1 MQYILFDDY
10 SWHNLLPLTFT
21 RPACELRVGIL
32 TIKEKWDKY
41 LNEKCSYLTQD
52 YLRTKFPV
60 QSGDDNLLINGS
72 VLPDPSL
79 LEALLKLEPGQA
91 LGNKILILGARATD
105 IRDLALPARFEN
117 FMKVPYE
124 NEYLK
129 IAYPWNIFSTNG
141 QAITDDFALL
151 TKGKESAKFSD
162 TNILIHPGNIFC
174 EPGFQAE
181 GITLNAK
188 SGPIYLGKDS
198 EIMEGTVI
206 RGPFS
211 LGDHSTIKLNAKIYG
226 PTTIGPH
233 CKAGGEI
240 NNSVIQGYSNKG
252 HDGFL
257 GNSVLGEW
265 CNIGADTNNSNLKN
279 NYAEVRI
286 WNYRQESF
294 IKTGLTFCGLIM
306 GDHSKCGINT
316 MFNTGTVVGVS
327 ANIFGTGFPRTFIP
341 SFSWGGPQGF
351 STYKT
356 DKAFAVA
363 EDVMA
368 RREVNF
374 DDTEKTI
381 LETVFDMTA
390 KYRNF

>member
-1 MQYILFDDY
+1 MHYILFDDY

-21 RPACELRVGIL
+21 RPVCELRVGIL
-32 TIKEKWDKY
+32 TIKEKWKKY

-52 YLRTKFPV
+52 HLKNKFPALP
-60 QSGDDNLLINGS
+60 GEDNLLINGS
-72 VLPDPSL
+72 ILPDDSL
-79 LEALLKLEPGQA
+79 LQALLKLETGQV
-91 LGNKILILGARATD
+91 LGTKDLILGARTAN
-105 IRDLALPARFEN
+105 IMDLPGSAYFED
-117 FMKVPYE
+117 FQEVPYD
-124 NEYLK
+124 NECQR
-129 IAYPWNIFSTNG
+129 IAYPWDIFRNNG
-141 QAITDDFALL
+141 QAINDDFALL
-151 TKGKESAKFSD
+151 TNRRKSEKLSD
-162 TNILIHPGNIFC
+162 TNTLIHPENIFC

-188 SGPIYLGKDS
+188 TGPIYLGRDS

-226 PTTIGPH
+226 PTTIGPYSR
-233 CKAGGEI
+233 AGGEI

-257 GNSVLGEW
+257 GNSVMGEW

-279 NYAEVRI
+279 NYAKVTI
-286 WNYRQESF
+286 WNYQQEAF
-294 IKTGLTFCGLIM
+294 ISTGLTFCGLIM

-327 ANIFGTGFPRTFIP
+327 ANIFGTGFPSTFIP

-351 STYKT
+351 TTYKA
-356 DKAFAVA
+356 DRAFAVA
-363 EDVMA
+363 EDVMT
-368 RREVNF
+368 RREVDY
-374 DDTEKTI
+374 DDTEKAL
-381 LETVFDMTA
+381 LESVFEMTS

>member
-10 SWHNLLPLTFT
+10 SWQNLLPLTFT
-21 RPACELRVGIL
+21 RPVCELRVGIL
-32 TIKEKWDKY
+32 TIKEKWENY

-52 YLRTKFPV
+52 HLKAKYPV

-79 LEALLKLEPGQA
+79 LEALLKLETGQI
-91 LGNKILILGARATD
+91 LGTRDLILGARAAD
-105 IRDLALPARFEN
+105 IQDIPGPACFEDYLE
-117 FMKVPYE
+117 VPYE
-124 NEYLK
+124 NDCLV
-129 IAYPWNIFSTNG
+129 IAYPWDIFRNNG
-141 QAITDDFALL
+141 QAINDDFVLL
-151 TKGKESAKFSD
+151 TRGKNSAKLSD
-162 TNILIHPGNIFC
+162 TNILIHPENIFC
-174 EPGFQAE
+174 EPGVQAE
-181 GITLNAK
+181 GVILNAK
-188 SGPIYLGKDS
+188 SGPIYLGRDS
-198 EIMEGTVI
+198 EIMEGAAI
-206 RGPFS
+206 RGPFA

-233 CKAGGEI
+233 SKAGGEI

-279 NYAEVRI
+279 NYTEVRI
-286 WNYRQESF
+286 WSYKQESF

-341 SFSWGGPQGF
+341 SFAWGGPQGF

-356 DKAFAVA
+356 DKAFEVA
-363 EDVMA
+363 KDVMA
-368 RREVNF
+368 RREVDF
-374 DDTEKTI
+374 DYNERAI
-381 LETVFDMTA
+381 LELVFDMTA
-390 KYRNF
+390 RYRNF